1 MKNRNLFY
9 NISIL
14 ILCTAIIIVV
24 LFKFVLNHNVEK
36 AFDIKNFDQIHLV
49 DFSGKEVNFSDI
61 LYKHKSLYFLIFGL
75 NACYPCVSEGL
86 MDLEDL
92 KDSGNFCI
100 AIAVHD
106 NINELKG
113 WARHEDFSP
122 FYMLSKNI
130 FYKSIKCQLLP
141 VIVRI
146 DNKVIKNY
154 RFITP

>member
-14 ILCTAIIIVV
+14 ILSLAIIIVV

-36 AFDIKNFDQIHLV
+36 AFDIKNYDQIHLV
-49 DFSGKEVNFSDI
+49 DFSGKQVNFSDI
-61 LYKHKSLYFLIFGL
+61 LCKHKSLYFLIFGL
-75 NACYPCVSEGL
+75 NSCYSCVSKGL
-86 MDLEDL
+86 MDLKDL
-92 KDSGNFCI
+92 SKSGNFCI

-122 FYMLSKNI
+122 FYMLSKEN
-130 FYKSIKCQLLP
+130 FYKSIKSQYLS
-141 VIVRI
+141 VIVKI
-146 DNKVIKNY
+146 DDKVIKNY

>member
-14 ILCTAIIIVV
+14 IVILAIIVIV
-24 LFKFVLNHNVEK
+24 LFKFILNHNVEK
-36 AFDIKNFDQIHLV
+36 AFDIKNYDQIHLV
-49 DFSGKEVNFSDI
+49 DFSGKEVNLSDI
-61 LYKHKSLYFLIFGL
+61 LCKHKSLYFLIFGL
-75 NACYPCVSEGL
+75 NSCYSCVSEGL
-86 MDLEDL
+86 IDL
-92 KDSGNFCI
+92 KDLSKSGNFCI

-113 WARHEDFSP
+113 WAKYEDFSP
-122 FYMLSKNI
+122 FYMLSKEN

-141 VIVRI
+141 AVVKI
-146 DNKVIKNY
+146 DDKVIKNH